1 MSQSKRVVPN
11 PDGVHPPIGAYSHLA
26 RASGGS
32 TLYLAGQ
39 VGLDA
44 TGSLTGDG
52 GVRAQTLQTFH
63 NIGRVIESAGASWA
77 DVVQFTTYLVGRAA
91 VQPFLDARRAR
102 GGGHARREAFAEF
115 FPDGAY
121 PPNTLLLVVGL
132 VREDLLVEVTTIA
145 VVD

>member
-1 MSQSKRVVPN
+1 MPN
-11 PDGVHPPIGAYSHLA
+11 SNPFVHDPAGVHAPIGAYSHLA
-26 RASGGS
+26 RAAGGS

-52 GVRAQTLQTFH
+52 GTQAQTLETFR
-63 NIGRVIESAGASWA
+63 NIGHVLESAGASWA

-91 VQPFLDARRAR
+91 VQPFLDARR
-102 GGGHARREAFAEF
+102 EAFAEF
-115 FPDGAY
+115 YPDGAY
-121 PPNTLLLVVGL
+121 PPNTLLLVAGL

>member
-26 RASGGS
+26 RASGRS

-39 VGLDA
+39 VGLDS

-77 DVVQFTTYLVGRAA
+77 DVVQFTTYLVGRGA
-91 VQPFLDARRAR
+91 VQPFLDARR
-102 GGGHARREAFAEF
+102 EAFAEF
-115 FPDGAY
+115 YPDGAY
-121 PPNTLLLVVGL
+121 PPNTLLLVAGL

>member
-1 MSQSKRVVPN
+1 MPDLNPFVHN
-11 PDGVHPPIGAYSHLA
+11 PDGVHPPIGAYAHLA

-44 TGSLTGDG
+44 TGGFSGDG
-52 GVRAQTLQTFH
+52 GVHAQTLQTFH
-63 NIGRVIESAGASWA
+63 NIGRVLESAGASWA
-77 DVVQFTTYLVGRAA
+77 NVVQFTTYLVGRAA
-91 VQPFLDARRAR
+91 VQPFLDARR
-102 GGGHARREAFAEF
+102 EAFAEF
-115 FPDGAY
+115 YPDGAY
-121 PPNTLLLVVGL
+121 PPNTLLLVAGL

>member
-52 GVRAQTLQTFH
+52 GTQAQTLQTFR
-63 NIGRVIESAGASWA
+63 NIGHVLESAGASWA
-77 DVVQFTTYLVGRAA
+77 DVLQFTTYLVGRAA
-91 VQPFLDARRAR
+91 VQPFLDARR
-102 GGGHARREAFAEF
+102 EAFAEF

-121 PPNTLLLVVGL
+121 PPNWTLLLVAGL

>member
-52 GVRAQTLQTFH
+52 GVRAQTLQTFR
-63 NIGRVIESAGASWA
+63 NIGHVLESAGASWA

-91 VQPFLDARRAR
+91 VQPFLDARR
-102 GGGHARREAFAEF
+102 EAFAEF
-115 FPDGAY
+115 YPDGAY
-121 PPNTLLLVVGL
+121 PPNTLLLVAGL